1 MVAILANPRPSGL
14 VTEVCAE
21 TIVVDVRFNGWVALS
36 GKELT
41 SDDDMMALLDA
52 YEELNE
58 ECAAAVAAYRL
69 SILDNPAATL
79 EEHRVADA
87 ELVRTLRSVQQS
99 LRDLSR

>member
-1 MVAILANPRPSGL
+1 MLEILASSQPSGL

-36 GKELT
+36 GKDLT
-41 SDDDMMALLDA
+41 SDDEMMSLLET
-52 YEELNE
+52 YEQQVE

-69 SILDNPAATL
+69 AILDNAAATL
-79 EEHRVADA
+79 EEHRVGDA
-87 ELVRTLRSVQQS
+87 ILVRTLRSVQQS